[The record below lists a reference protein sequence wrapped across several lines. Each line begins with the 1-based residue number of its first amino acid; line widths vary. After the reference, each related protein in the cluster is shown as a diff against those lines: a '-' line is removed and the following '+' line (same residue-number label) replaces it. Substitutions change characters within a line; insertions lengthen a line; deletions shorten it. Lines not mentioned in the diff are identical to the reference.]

1 MKIKNIGHKNL
12 KVAFNP
18 KKGQTLIIELKPGQ
32 IIFGEPNSVDNKQI
46 LILTRK
52 GILHITE
59 DDKPLNGEYYKAY
72 GVLPHADIIKL
83 KNPKPSNSSFVLE
96 ESDEDEQDEQDE
108 DSPIINTVVNE
119 TVLPKEDLEE
129 FIIPEEEEEE
139 EPKTQIENDDDA
151 DIDNEDNEQKT
162 LSSVEESDI
171 QPPKNKGGR
180 PKGSLNKPK
189 KKKKKSAKKSK

>member
-83 KNPKPSNSSFVLE
+83 KNPKPSTFVLE

-129 FIIPEEEEEE
+129 FIIPGEEEE

-151 DIDNEDNEQKT
+151 DIDNEDNEQQS